1 MAIRLLQVLR
11 RRLPGGAKVRSG
23 LGVRRATDGVSGTSG
38 KISLAKIAKITKVG
52 RGSLRNFFL
61 AILVIFAREFPVQR
75 PILPNS

>member
-1 MAIRLLQVLR
+1 
-11 RRLPGGAKVRSG
+11 
-23 LGVRRATDGVSGTSG
+23 VSGTSG